1 MSEYLKPDHN
11 TNIFLMVHATLD
23 AGSVVLKVRVS
34 DMAENVL
41 VLTDA
46 SLKLLLAIELPDG
59 TRTSLGVVTAPYE
72 LTVARNVF
80 PASGWVNL
88 TGEVLAGTQDNK
100 FRANPLYLGGVAS
113 KVPAVGQRVLSGQ
126 MDTGRV
132 DWLTPPQRYAH
143 PNVAPYVLKTIP
155 SQNGVAPSEWVVEKP
170 WGAGSQNY
178 GDIARWRKV
187 AGQVLVQRY
196 KSLAGSSG
204 FLLDPVIQGKPY
216 QATYGGVPG
225 ITSTTSYATVRGH
238 PSGGRG
244 PQWIELDGYGRFWGY
259 NRDGSVTGM
268 AGYRM
273 PMDNYEI
280 PDETLSTW
288 RTVGSFPDGPLLH
301 PHDFSYDFVDRKYVY
316 VADTANN
323 RLVRISRHAAV
334 VTGQPEDFSKW
345 VLRAWGAAFKR
356 PTSIDATQDGKLYV
370 VDGDGLWSVDRTS
383 GAKTLLMA
391 DTNLFWVRTTS
402 TGQPCVVD
410 RMSKVSR
417 IDPQTRQVVVLANF
431 NVHADW
437 PVLSPDL
444 GGHIGPR
451 DSLYLINGAHASYRI
466 DQDATFQGPFY
477 FKGSYGEANV
487 GDLKYCTEAF
497 HYAWNC
503 EVHPEEPY
511 VFARSFNMLLPALF
525 RPKQPS
531 EGYLSSYEPGP
542 AWTGRYFIRR
552 GTITGFPW
560 GARPSLSAIYSDHG
574 YSGVGVKLFDEL
586 QAMSLAD
593 RIAYIKGGMGGSVPR
608 PELVGDH
615 LRGVL
620 YWIWRNSSQFIAG
633 VPMDIP
639 APNTD
644 LGTPLISDV
653 RVTKSGTQ
661 LTWTWR
667 TDRPTLCYV
676 RFGDRV
682 PIYRWTAL
690 ENDFTTTHTAV
701 AKYVDGA
708 VHYQICAL
716 GQNGVISL
724 SPLAGSD
731 GPQDTTPPRA
741 PTRLRTA

>member
-1 MSEYLKPDHN
+1 MSEYLALNHGKD
-11 TNIFLMVHATLD
+11 TYLMVHATMNGSTVGLRVRGSNLAESVYTIAD
-23 AGSVVLKVRVS
+23 A
-34 DMAENVL
+34 
-41 VLTDA
+41 T
-46 SLKLLLAIELPDG
+46 LKLLIAIDTPDG
-59 TRTSLGVVTAPYE
+59 RRVDLGVVTSPYE
-72 LTVARNVF
+72 LTVPRSAF
-80 PASGWVNL
+80 PAGGWVSL
-88 TGEVLAGTQDNK
+88 TGEVIVGTEDHK
-100 FRANPLYLGGVAS
+100 FRTNPLYLGTGAS
-113 KVPAVGQRVLSGQ
+113 KVPSPGQRMLSGQ
-126 MDTGRV
+126 MDAGRV
-132 DWLTPPQRYAH
+132 DWLAPPQRYAH
-143 PNVAPYVLKTIP
+143 PNIAPYVLKTVP
-155 SQNGVAPSEWVVEKP
+155 SQNGVAPTEWVVEKP

-178 GDIARWRKV
+178 GDIARWRRID
-187 AGQVLVQRY
+187 GQVQVERF
-196 KSLAGSSG
+196 KSVNGAGG
-204 FLLDPVIQGKPY
+204 FLLDPVILGKPHLP
-216 QATYGGVPG
+216 TYGGIAG
-225 ITSTTSYATVRGH
+225 LTSTTSYGTVRGH
-238 PSGGRG
+238 PSGGHG

-259 NRDGSVTGM
+259 NRNGSVVGM

-288 RTVGSFPDGPLLH
+288 RTVGSFPDGPLKH

-356 PTSIDATQDGKLYV
+356 PTSVDATQDGKLYV
-370 VDGDGLWSVDRTS
+370 VDGDGLWSVDRNT
-383 GAKTLLMA
+383 GAKTQLMA
-391 DTNLFWVRTTS
+391 HTNLFWVRCTS
-402 TGQPCVVD
+402 TGQVCVVD
-410 RMSKVSR
+410 RMSTVSR
-417 IDPQTRQVVVLANF
+417 VNPQTGQVVTLASI
-431 NVHADW
+431 NVHAEW

-451 DSLYLINGAHASYRI
+451 DALYLINGAHASYRI
-466 DQDATFQGPFY
+466 DQDATVHGPMY
-477 FKGSYGEANV
+477 FKGGYGSANI
-487 GDLKYCTEAF
+487 GDLKYCLEAF

-503 EVHPEEPY
+503 EIHPEEPY

-525 RPKQPS
+525 RPKLPA
-531 EGYLSSYEPGP
+531 ETYLSTYD
-542 AWTGRYFIRR
+542 ANLVTTGRTFMRR
-552 GTITGFPW
+552 GTIEEFPW
-560 GARPSLSAIYSDHG
+560 GARPSLSAMYTDHG

-586 QAMSLAD
+586 QALPLAE
-593 RIAYIKGGMGGSVPR
+593 RIAYVKGGMGGSVPR

-639 APNTD
+639 APNAD
-644 LGTPLISDV
+644 RGSPLISDV
-653 RVTKSGTQ
+653 RVTRSGTQ

-682 PIYRWTAL
+682 PMYRFTAV

-724 SPLAGSD
+724 STLAGSD

-741 PTRLRTA
+741 PTRLRTV